1 MKEMKTVC
9 FQAKQ
14 YNGMVHRIDVK
25 FQVVPTSCTSQLS
38 FEVSYYL
45 ISILH
50 ISFINSKN
58 LNMVIIFDEFINLKL

>member
-14 YNGMVHRIDVK
+14 YNGVVHRIDVK

-38 FEVSYYL
+38 FGVSYNSL
-45 ISILH
+45 TILSV
-50 ISFINSKN
+50 SFINTEKIKHGDHF
-58 LNMVIIFDEFINLKL
+58 L